1 MRYLI
6 FLLFA
11 TSASAQTSSDVSLI
25 KQHKRDDEST
35 HLAKKATYIFKDKNA
50 FIKYNPIS
58 LTFGGT
64 LFLYQRVVS
73 PQISAGCAYEISCSN
88 YSKQCIKHFG
98 LVKGVALSTD
108 RLTRCNRIASADFH
122 PIFLTRNN
130 KMIDFPEMYRLK
142 K

>member
-1 MRYLI
+1 LKYLI
-6 FLLFA
+6 FLLFG
-11 TSASAQTSSDVSLI
+11 TSVFAQTNSDVLLI
-25 KQHKRDDEST
+25 KQHKREIESNDYS
-35 HLAKKATYIFKDKNA
+35 KKATYIFKNNNA
-50 FIKYNPIS
+50 FVKYNPIS
-58 LTFGGT
+58 LTLGGS
-64 LFLYQRVVS
+64 LFFYQRVVS

-122 PIFLTRNN
+122 PVFLTKNN